1 MAKQSFSVG
10 QVLTAAQMTSLQQTA
25 MLGGAA
31 SAKTANYTL
40 VAADAGT
47 GISMSST
54 SATTVTV
61 NTGLFAAGDTVQITN
76 LNTGVCTITAGTATV
91 NTSASLALAQYESG
105 TLYFTS
111 ASASIFIKGAGAGAA
126 GGKILQVVS
135 SSTTTPQSLTIAG
148 TFVDGGLSQAITP
161 SSATSKILIL
171 IRQPTYTAQARN
183 ATQVWSRLVR
193 GASQIA
199 ETYFQN
205 RIWIPSSNN
214 AVELG
219 YNSTDIYL
227 DSPSTTSAT
236 TYKLQ
241 YKGDGSSQTLELQY
255 QNSTSQI
262 ILMEVGA

>member
-1 MAKQSFSVG
+1 LKW
-10 QVLTAAQMTSLQQTA
+10 
-25 MLGGAA
+25 
-31 SAKTANYTL
+31 
-40 VAADAGT
+40 VAA
-47 GISMSST
+47 
-54 SATTVTV
+54 
-61 NTGLFAAGDTVQITN
+61 
-76 LNTGVCTITAGTATV
+76 
-91 NTSASLALAQYESG
+91 
-105 TLYFTS
+105 
-111 ASASIFIKGAGAGAA
+111 AA

>member
-1 MAKQSFSVG
+1 MGLFYCQPQS
-10 QVLTAAQMTSLQQTA
+10 QKII
-25 MLGGAA
+25 LGTIPSYSIVAD
-31 SAKTANYTL
+31 SAEA
-40 VAADAGT
+40 
-47 GISMSST
+47 
-54 SATTVTV
+54 
-61 NTGLFAAGDTVQITN
+61 TGLKWA
-76 LNTGVCTITAGTATV
+76 TA
-91 NTSASLALAQYESG
+91 
-105 TLYFTS
+105 
-111 ASASIFIKGAGAGAA
+111 AA

-193 GASQIA
+193 DATQIA

-227 DSPSTTSAT
+227 DSPSTTSAI

-241 YKGDGSSQTLELQY
+241 YKGDGSTQTLELQY